1 MNNKY
6 LIEDLRDFR
15 EWAESNIYEVPI
27 ELPDVLSCAAD
38 VIENMEKHIEVLQK
52 EVEIGQGFVAS
63 RIKVERLEHN
73 HKEKEG
79 SRYESEFQDGTCFQ

>member
-27 ELPDVLSCAAD
+27 ELPDVLSRAAD

-52 EVEIGQGFVAS
+52 EVEKTRRRNEYLEDAMVTLIGKA
-63 RIKVERLEHN
+63 E
-73 HKEKEG
+73 
-79 SRYESEFQDGTCFQ
+79 

>member
-52 EVEIGQGFVAS
+52 EVEKTRRRNEYLEDTVATLIGKA
-63 RIKVERLEHN
+63 E
-73 HKEKEG
+73 
-79 SRYESEFQDGTCFQ
+79 

>member
-52 EVEIGQGFVAS
+52 EVEITRRRNDYLTDTVATL
-63 RIKVERLEHN
+63 IGKAE
-73 HKEKEG
+73 
-79 SRYESEFQDGTCFQ
+79 

>member
-6 LIEDLRDFR
+6 LIKDLRDFR

-52 EVEIGQGFVAS
+52 EVEKTRRRNEYLEDAMATLIGKA
-63 RIKVERLEHN
+63 E
-73 HKEKEG
+73 
-79 SRYESEFQDGTCFQ
+79 

>member
-1 MNNKY
+1 MNNKC
-6 LIEDLRDFR
+6 LVEDLRDLG

-52 EVEIGQGFVAS
+52 EVEKTRRRNEYLEDAVATLT
-63 RIKVERLEHN
+63 RKAE
-73 HKEKEG
+73 
-79 SRYESEFQDGTCFQ
+79 

>member
-27 ELPDVLSCAAD
+27 DLPDVLSRAAD
-38 VIENMEKHIEVLQK
+38 VIENMEKLIEVLQQ
-52 EVEIGQGFVAS
+52 EMETYRQREERARSILFPPSPADLYQGG
-63 RIKVERLEHN
+63 EL
-73 HKEKEG
+73 
-79 SRYESEFQDGTCFQ
+79 T

>member
-1 MNNKY
+1 MNNKC
-6 LIEDLRDFR
+6 LVEDLRDFR

-52 EVEIGQGFVAS
+52 EVEKTRRRNEYLEDAVATLIGKA
-63 RIKVERLEHN
+63 E
-73 HKEKEG
+73 
-79 SRYESEFQDGTCFQ
+79 

>member
-6 LIEDLRDFR
+6 LIKDLRDFR

-52 EVEIGQGFVAS
+52 EVEKIRRRNEYLEDAMATLIGKA
-63 RIKVERLEHN
+63 E
-73 HKEKEG
+73 
-79 SRYESEFQDGTCFQ
+79 

>member
-1 MNNKY
+1 MNNKC
-6 LIEDLRDFR
+6 LVEDLRDFR

-52 EVEIGQGFVAS
+52 EVEKIRKRNEYLEDAVATLIGKA
-63 RIKVERLEHN
+63 E
-73 HKEKEG
+73 
-79 SRYESEFQDGTCFQ
+79 

>member
-1 MNNKY
+1 MNNKC
-6 LIEDLRDFR
+6 LVEDLRYFR

-52 EVEIGQGFVAS
+52 EVEKTRRRNEYLEDTVATLIGKA
-63 RIKVERLEHN
+63 E
-73 HKEKEG
+73 
-79 SRYESEFQDGTCFQ
+79 

>member
-52 EVEIGQGFVAS
+52 EVEKTRRRNEYLEDAVATLIG
-63 RIKVERLEHN
+63 KVE
-73 HKEKEG
+73 
-79 SRYESEFQDGTCFQ
+79 

>member
-15 EWAESNIYEVPI
+15 EWAESDIYEVPI
-27 ELPDVLSCAAD
+27 DLPDVLSRAVD

-52 EVEIGQGFVAS
+52 EVEKT
-63 RIKVERLEHN
+63 RRRNECLEDAVVTLIR
-73 HKEKEG
+73 KAE
-79 SRYESEFQDGTCFQ
+79 

>member
-6 LIEDLRDFR
+6 LIKDLRDFR

-52 EVEIGQGFVAS
+52 EVETI
-63 RIKVERLEHN
+63 RRRNEYLEDDMLLLLERRN
-73 HKEKEG
+73 KYA
-79 SRYESEFQDGTCFQ
+79 RY

>member
-6 LIEDLRDFR
+6 LIKDLRDFR

-38 VIENMEKHIEVLQK
+38 AIENMEKYIEVLQK
-52 EVEIGQGFVAS
+52 EVETIRRRNEYLTDAMATLIGKA
-63 RIKVERLEHN
+63 E
-73 HKEKEG
+73 
-79 SRYESEFQDGTCFQ
+79 

>member
-1 MNNKY
+1 MNNKC

-52 EVEIGQGFVAS
+52 EVEKTRRRNEYLEDAMVTLIG
-63 RIKVERLEHN
+63 
-73 HKEKEG
+73 KEE
-79 SRYESEFQDGTCFQ
+79 

>member
-27 ELPDVLSCAAD
+27 DLPDVLSRAAD
-38 VIENMEKHIEVLQK
+38 IIENMGKHIEVLQQ
-52 EVEIGQGFVAS
+52 EMETCRRRNEYLENAVVTLIGKA
-63 RIKVERLEHN
+63 E
-73 HKEKEG
+73 
-79 SRYESEFQDGTCFQ
+79 

>member
-52 EVEIGQGFVAS
+52 EVEKTRRRNEYLEDAMATLIG
-63 RIKVERLEHN
+63 KVE
-73 HKEKEG
+73 
-79 SRYESEFQDGTCFQ
+79 

>member
-27 ELPDVLSCAAD
+27 DLPDVLSRAAD
-38 VIENMEKHIEVLQK
+38 IIENMERLIEVLQQ
-52 EVEIGQGFVAS
+52 EMEICRQREERARSILSPVSATDLYQGG
-63 RIKVERLEHN
+63 EL
-73 HKEKEG
+73 
-79 SRYESEFQDGTCFQ
+79 T

>member
-1 MNNKY
+1 MNNKC

-27 ELPDVLSCAAD
+27 DLPDVLSCAAD

-52 EVEIGQGFVAS
+52 EVEKTRRRNEYLEDAVATLIGKA
-63 RIKVERLEHN
+63 E
-73 HKEKEG
+73 
-79 SRYESEFQDGTCFQ
+79 

>member
-1 MNNKY
+1 MNNKC
-6 LIEDLRDFR
+6 LVEDLRDFR

-52 EVEIGQGFVAS
+52 EVEKTRRRNEYLEDAVATLTG
-63 RIKVERLEHN
+63 KAE
-73 HKEKEG
+73 
-79 SRYESEFQDGTCFQ
+79 

>member
-27 ELPDVLSCAAD
+27 DLPDVLSRAAD
-38 VIENMEKHIEVLQK
+38 IIENMERLIEVLQQ
-52 EVEIGQGFVAS
+52 EMEIC
-63 RIKVERLEHN
+63 RRRNEYLEN
-73 HKEKEG
+73 AVVTLIGKAE
-79 SRYESEFQDGTCFQ
+79 